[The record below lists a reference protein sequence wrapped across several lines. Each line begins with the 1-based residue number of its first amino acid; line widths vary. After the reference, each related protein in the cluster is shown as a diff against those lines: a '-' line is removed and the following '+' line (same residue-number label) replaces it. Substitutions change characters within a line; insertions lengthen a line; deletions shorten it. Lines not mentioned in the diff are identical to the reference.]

1 VTKEANAKP
10 ERRKEH
16 KTHDVGPLSD
26 LSDTSDN
33 DSDTSD
39 NDSDKMNWN
48 NLNELL
54 KPGVNCV
61 ITTHYSI
68 DGDAIGTEV
77 ALAEFIRQRGGKA
90 VIVNQDPTPRIY
102 RFLEQDEDVRVW
114 SSELRGA
121 VDSADLI
128 FIVDVAVWERVGA
141 PAEAMQ
147 EANATRVCIDHH
159 ATSGGI
165 AELNLLDSSA
175 AAAGM
180 LVYDLIRST
189 GGEITPSI
197 ARALFVAIATDTGW
211 FRFSNTSPEV
221 LEAAAELTRA
231 GVDVNRI
238 YTLVYEQLRR
248 ERLALLSRGLAEF
261 DTTEDGR
268 IIWMA
273 LTRAM
278 FEESGADDEDVEGLI
293 DILRTIGGVEIAILF
308 RETPDGRVR
317 ASMRSKE
324 TADVSRVAGKFR
336 GGGHARSAG
345 MNVPGTLDEIVPKV
359 IEAAKEEISPSR

>member
-1 VTKEANAKP
+1 MM
-10 ERRKEH
+10 
-16 KTHDVGPLSD
+16 SD
-26 LSDTSDN
+26 SLDTSDK
-33 DSDTSD
+33 SDHL
-39 NDSDKMNWN
+39 SDKSDYDFMEMNWN
-48 NLNELL
+48 KLNELL

-68 DGDAIGTEV
+68 DGDAIGTEA
-77 ALAEFIRQRGGKA
+77 ALAEFIRQRGGNA
-90 VIVNQDPTPRIY
+90 QIVNHDPTPRIY
-102 RFLEQDEDVRVW
+102 RFLERGQNVVVW
-114 SSELRGA
+114 SPEARRLI
-121 VDSADLI
+121 DNADMI
-128 FIVDVAVWERVGA
+128 FIVDVAVWERVGE

-147 EANATRVCIDHH
+147 QANATRVCIDHH
-159 ATSGGI
+159 ATNGGI

-211 FRFSNTSPEV
+211 FRFSNTSPDV

-231 GVDVNRI
+231 GVDVNEI

-268 IIWMA
+268 IVWMA

-293 DILRTIGGVEIAILF
+293 DILRTISGVEVAILF
-308 RETPDGRVR
+308 RETADGRVR

-324 TADVSRVAGKFR
+324 TADVSRVAGKFG

-345 MNVPGTLDEIVPKV
+345 LNVQGTLDEIVPKV
-359 IEAAKEEISPSR
+359 IEAAKEELSAG